1 MWIDLRSDTVT
12 QPDEAM
18 RQVMAKAPV
27 GDDVYGEDPTVNKL
41 EALSADIMGKEAA
54 LFVPSGTMGNQLAIL
69 THCRRGDE
77 ILCEA
82 KSHIF
87 YYECG
92 GAAVLAGVQPHCIPT
107 ERGLLSVEQLEEN
120 WRGSNIHFPPTKL
133 ICVENTHNLYGGT
146 VYAQETLKSIKKWA
160 TEKSV
165 PIHMDGARVFNAAVA
180 NQIPVGEIA
189 QHVDTLMFC
198 ISKGLGAPIGSLLVG
213 PKDWIQEARRWRKM
227 LGGGMRQAGIVAAA
241 GIVALNERVKR
252 LAEDH
257 HLARSISEELV
268 KLGYELPFG
277 LPETNIFMV
286 KKPANLIDENDFAQ
300 KLKEQNILVN
310 PFGKDTIRLVTHC
323 NVSISQLPEIV
334 KVFKELQ
341 EV

>member
-27 GDDVYGEDPTVNKL
+27 GDDVYGEDPTVSKL
-41 EALSADIMGKEAA
+41 ESLGAEIMGKEAA

-69 THCRRGDE
+69 THCQRGDE

-92 GAAVLAGVQPHCIPT
+92 GAAVLAGVQPRCIPT
-107 ERGLLSVEQLEEN
+107 ERGLLTVDQLEEN
-120 WRGSNIHFPPTKL
+120 WRGPNIHFPPTKL

-146 VYAQETLKSIKKWA
+146 VYTQETLKSIKKWA
-160 TEKSV
+160 TEKKV
-165 PIHMDGARVFNAAVA
+165 PVHMDGARIFNAAVA
-180 NQIPVGEIA
+180 NQVGVREIT

-213 PKDWIQEARRWRKM
+213 SKEWIEEARRWRKM

-241 GIVALNERVKR
+241 GIFALNERVDR

-257 HLARSISEELV
+257 YLARSISEELV

-323 NVSISQLPEIV
+323 NVSINQLPEIV